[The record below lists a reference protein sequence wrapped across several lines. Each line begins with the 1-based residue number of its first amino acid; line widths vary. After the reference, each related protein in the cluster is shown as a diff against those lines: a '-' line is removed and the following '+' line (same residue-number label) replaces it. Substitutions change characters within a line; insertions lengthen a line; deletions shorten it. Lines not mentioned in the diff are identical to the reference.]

1 MNPAE
6 LERYLHEHIP
16 LSQAMG
22 VSVVRGDH
30 DGVEL
35 AAPLQPNLN
44 HHRTAFGGSIASLAI
59 LSAWTYLH
67 LRLRSVVPGSLL
79 VIQKSDFT
87 YLKPVEGDFTA
98 FCSAPSEPEWERFV
112 KIFNRKGKARLTLHA
127 ELVYGGEVTGRFEGD
142 YVAAKETAR

>member
-16 LSQAMG
+16 LSHAMG
-22 VSVVRGDH
+22 VHVVRGDH

-87 YLKPVEGDFTA
+87 YLKPITGEFTA
-98 FCSAPSEPEWERFV
+98 LCPAPEARDWDRFLAV
-112 KIFNRKGKARLTLHA
+112 FNKKGKGRLTLRSEVHCA
-127 ELVYGGEVTGRFEGD
+127 GEMAGRFEGD
-142 YVAAKETAR
+142 YVAVRE